1 MKIMKKWFY
10 LILLVCLTSALQSE
24 TASAAGE
31 QISVNGINILQASD
45 QTVPCGNGTAKY
57 HPDTKTLT
65 LENAVI
71 DKDSTGNSLIRGI
84 QIQGEGITIE
94 LIGKN
99 EIHGHLGIEAY
110 NPIKIKG
117 LSDSSLTF
125 HISQNKGLPFLS
137 STGIFVE
144 GGGLT
149 VEDAN
154 LQFIFGDIGDATG
167 YAIDICGKDN
177 QISNSRIEIT
187 NKTGFGKDPKK
198 QGINAT
204 GAVSLVISDH
214 STVLMKDID
223 GGIGAYAANVKVSD
237 SEFSVT
243 ANQYA
248 ISCMNLEILD
258 KSKIHASVEKGVALQ
273 ADRNVVISEGSVST
287 DSKEGNGLMCYNLEI
302 KNSSTV
308 TANGYYPGLFAV
320 SSAVIENST
329 VEAGATGDVG
339 IFSRDTIK
347 IENSEVKATDSILAR
362 GDISITGGKTEIGG
376 GKISSDKNIYIGG
389 LITSNGTPSYDKIEG
404 GTSGKIEFLKADY
417 SAVDEMIKKANAL
430 SKDDYTNFDLVED
443 AVNAVVEGKAFWEQD
458 VVDGYAAA
466 IKTAIKA
473 LQPISG
479 TQNEYKI
486 IEGADQTII
495 ISRDEGITIM
505 ADGSFDKFVDVLM
518 DGNVIAEKNYT
529 AVSGSTIITL
539 KPEYINTL
547 SAGVHTLTINYTDGM
562 AETTLTL
569 KEEDSRPTEG
579 EQNPPQNPPT
589 GDDQNSSKNPSAG
602 NNQNPSQN
610 TAAGKTDAK
619 GVYPKTGDQLL
630 IGWIVAL
637 VVSFIVLLS
646 VGKYKRK
653 TF

>member
-1 MKIMKKWFY
+1 M
-10 LILLVCLTSALQSE
+10 
-24 TASAAGE
+24 
-31 QISVNGINILQASD
+31 
-45 QTVPCGNGTAKY
+45 
-57 HPDTKTLT
+57 
-65 LENAVI
+65 
-71 DKDSTGNSLIRGI
+71 
-84 QIQGEGITIE
+84 
-94 LIGKN
+94 
-99 EIHGHLGIEAY
+99 
-110 NPIKIKG
+110 
-117 LSDSSLTF
+117 
-125 HISQNKGLPFLS
+125 
-137 STGIFVE
+137 
-144 GGGLT
+144 
-149 VEDAN
+149 
-154 LQFIFGDIGDATG
+154 
-167 YAIDICGKDN
+167 
-177 QISNSRIEIT
+177 
-187 NKTGFGKDPKK
+187 
-198 QGINAT
+198 
-204 GAVSLVISDH
+204 
-214 STVLMKDID
+214 
-223 GGIGAYAANVKVSD
+223 
-237 SEFSVT
+237 
-243 ANQYA
+243 
-248 ISCMNLEILD
+248 
-258 KSKIHASVEKGVALQ
+258 
-273 ADRNVVISEGSVST
+273 
-287 DSKEGNGLMCYNLEI
+287 
-302 KNSSTV
+302 
-308 TANGYYPGLFAV
+308 
-320 SSAVIENST
+320 
-329 VEAGATGDVG
+329 
-339 IFSRDTIK
+339 
-347 IENSEVKATDSILAR
+347 
-362 GDISITGGKTEIGG
+362 
-376 GKISSDKNIYIGG
+376 
-389 LITSNGTPSYDKIEG
+389 
-404 GTSGKIEFLKADY
+404 
-417 SAVDEMIKKANAL
+417 
-430 SKDDYTNFDLVED
+430 
-443 AVNAVVEGKAFWEQD
+443 
-458 VVDGYAAA
+458 DGYAAA